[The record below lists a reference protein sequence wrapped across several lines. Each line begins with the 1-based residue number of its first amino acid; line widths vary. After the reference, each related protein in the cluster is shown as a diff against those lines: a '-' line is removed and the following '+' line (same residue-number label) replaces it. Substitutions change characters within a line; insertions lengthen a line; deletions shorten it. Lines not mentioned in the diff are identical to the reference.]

1 MRTLFGI
8 LLGIALAVGAAYVH
22 DDSVPSDP
30 RPLIPERQIV
40 NWEVLGTVVQEKT
53 AAIRGWFDRSPGR

>member
-8 LLGIALAVGAAYVH
+8 VLGIALTVGAAYVH

-30 RPLIPERQIV
+30 TPLIPERQIV
-40 NWEVLGTVVQEKT
+40 NWDVFGAVVHEKAT
-53 AAIRGWFDRSPGR
+53 SIRGWFDRAPGR